1 MKEMIMT
8 TQQTKALK
16 AEMLPML
23 PMLISTRR
31 TALGRG
37 LGALL
42 MRARLGTAARQM
54 PTLTVPKWAVGWE
67 PEHQA
72 FLKRVMLKSG
82 GKRH

>member
-16 AEMLPML
+16 AELLPK
-23 PMLISTRR
+23 LISTRR

-42 MRARLGTAARQM
+42 MRQSLAASAKQM
-54 PTLTVPKWAVGWE
+54 PALKLPAWAAGFE
-67 PEHQA
+67 PEQKQW
-72 FLKRVMLKSG
+72 LKKVLSKGRKV
-82 GKRH
+82 